1 MEKEI
6 QEDSS
11 DRTIKSDMN
20 EDDKVLAKM
29 GYK

>member
-6 QEDSS
+6 REDSS
-11 DRTIKSDMN
+11 DRTIKNDMN